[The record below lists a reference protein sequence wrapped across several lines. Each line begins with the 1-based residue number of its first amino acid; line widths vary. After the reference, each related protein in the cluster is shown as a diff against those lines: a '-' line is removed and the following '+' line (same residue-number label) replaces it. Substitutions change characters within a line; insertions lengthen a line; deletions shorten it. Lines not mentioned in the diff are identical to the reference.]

1 MTHPDPKTRTAVQII
16 FEGEGHQ
23 DAAVEDTDFDT
34 ASRTLTIKL

>member
-1 MTHPDPKTRTAVQII
+1 MTHPDPKTRTVVQII

-23 DAAVEDTDFDT
+23 GAAVEDMDFDT